1 MHPQA
6 LLCLRMGNQKTETV
20 NYGSL
25 LAKQR
30 WAKATDAEK
39 AEQSRLM
46 HEGRWGK
53 KRKKAKS

>member
-1 MHPQA
+1 MVKIQTDEEK
-6 LLCLRMGNQKTETV
+6 N
-20 NYGSL
+20 GSL
-25 LAKQR
+25 LASLLAKYR
-30 WAKATDAEK
+30 WSKATDAEK